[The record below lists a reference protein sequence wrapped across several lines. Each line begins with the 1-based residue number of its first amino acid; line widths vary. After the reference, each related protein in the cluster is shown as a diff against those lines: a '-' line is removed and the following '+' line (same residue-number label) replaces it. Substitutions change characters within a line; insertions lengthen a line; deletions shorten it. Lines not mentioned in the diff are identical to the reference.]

1 MNIGH
6 LFGWSRIG
14 SVVGLGAIA
23 VGLAL
28 SVAPLAWTGVGI
40 VALAFT
46 VNAATKI
53 HRFRELSLAP
63 DERTRLVFV
72 WVLLVVA
79 LVGLIT
85 DAVLGRFR
93 AGYEGYFWRLMVAAL
108 GLLVGYRYLRR
119 TYLPENAVPEADDTG
134 VPAEDE

>member
-1 MNIGH
+1 MDVGR

-14 SVVGLGAIA
+14 SVVGLGAITI
-23 VGLAL
+23 GLGL
-28 SVAPLAWTGVGI
+28 SVVPLAWGGVGI
-40 VALAFT
+40 VALAFM

-53 HRFRELSLAP
+53 HRFRELPLAP
-63 DERTRLVFV
+63 DERTRLAFV

-93 AGYEGYFWRLMVAAL
+93 AGYEGYFWRLMIAVL
-108 GLLVGYRYLRR
+108 GLLIVYRYLRR
-119 TYLPENAVPEADDTG
+119 TYLPENAVTEAGDAG
-134 VPAEDE
+134 VLTEDE